1 MDPTRA
7 TWPSSF
13 VLSLFRSFAHAHA
26 RAMFDRHE
34 RGSERRIR
42 FRSRPISL
50 DSGKNVPSEGREVRG
65 GTRAKS
71 LAKFVNF
78 RVLEARTLSNNSAD
92 APPREAQ

>member
-1 MDPTRA
+1 VPLGRA
-7 TWPSSF
+7 LSF
-13 VLSLFRSFAHAHA
+13 FRSFALTHT

-42 FRSRPISL
+42 FRSRLISL
-50 DSGKNVPSEGREVRG
+50 DSGKNVPSEGREVREE
-65 GTRAKS
+65 TRAKS